1 MLLNNH
7 PNPNGIQPY
16 TNQSVGFGQA
26 SQSLIHSSKKDETYE
41 KIKKNG
47 KKTTSEV
54 VKWNKWIL
62 YMNDKMTRKTTSMK
76 GKKTENDLS

>member
-41 KIKKNG
+41 KITNWKKI
-47 KKTTSEV
+47 TSEV
-54 VKWNKWIL
+54 VKWNK
-62 YMNDKMTRKTTSMK
+62 
-76 GKKTENDLS
+76 

>member
-26 SQSLIHSSKKDETYE
+26 SQSLIHSSKKDETY
-41 KIKKNG
+41 KKNG
-47 KKTTSEV
+47 KKQQVKWSNGTSEYCIWMIRWQEKQQV
-54 VKWNKWIL
+54 WKE
-62 YMNDKMTRKTTSMK
+62 
-76 GKKTENDLS
+76 KKTKNDLS

>member
-41 KIKKNG
+41 KIKKWE
-47 KKTTSEV
+47 KTTSEV
-54 VKWNKWIL
+54 VKWNK
-62 YMNDKMTRKTTSMK
+62 
-76 GKKTENDLS
+76 